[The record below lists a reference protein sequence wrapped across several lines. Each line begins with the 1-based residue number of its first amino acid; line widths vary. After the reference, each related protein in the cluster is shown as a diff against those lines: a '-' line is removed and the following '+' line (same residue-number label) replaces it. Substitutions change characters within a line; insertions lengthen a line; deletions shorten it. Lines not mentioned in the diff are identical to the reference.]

1 MLKSVEDINTTKK
14 RLKIEIPSEV
24 IEREIASSVEK
35 LRQRVKI
42 PGFRPGKAPLNLLE
56 KRFGKE
62 IESEVLEKIIPEYY
76 TMALR
81 EADLRPIDFPV
92 LDEEVDFQRKSPLN
106 LSFTIEVLPKIENLN
121 YENITVKEIP
131 VTVEESDIEETIK
144 KLQDKK
150 AVFEVAEKE
159 IEIDDLVIFDY
170 IDSELISGEKIPS
183 IKEIV
188 TSMGNEIFPPDLM
201 EKVIGKK
208 KGDIIEFQ
216 HSFDKMHKVKEI
228 AGKTLNIKVVIK
240 EVKKKTLPEIN
251 DDFAKD
257 IGYENLE
264 ELREKLKENIYRIKK
279 NYAEKIQKAQI
290 VNKLIEQHKF
300 DIPESM
306 LKKEIDTLLF
316 EGNINKKDTIEENAE
331 TDSEIIDSIKE
342 PESEED
348 KKKEAEELQS
358 KIHEKASK
366 NVQAAIILQL
376 IGQKE
381 GITVNDEEL
390 EERISAIATKLSATP
405 ETIKKLYMYR
415 EGSLGSLRNSILE
428 EKVLDLIL
436 LKAKIEKEENA

>member
-42 PGFRPGKAPLNLLE
+42 PGFRPGKAPINLLE

-62 IESEVLEKIIPEYY
+62 IKSEVLEKIIPEYY

-92 LDEEVDFQRKSPLN
+92 LDEEVDFQKKSPLN

-121 YENITVKEIP
+121 YENITVKDIP
-131 VTVEESDIEETIK
+131 VTVEESDIKEAIK

-228 AGKTLNIKVVIK
+228 AGKTLNIKVAIK

-290 VNKLIEQHKF
+290 VNKLIEQHNF

-316 EGNINKKDTIEENAE
+316 EGNINTKDTIQENAE

-342 PESEED
+342 PASEED
-348 KKKEAEELQS
+348 DKKEAEELQS
-358 KIHEKASK
+358 KVHEKASK
-366 NVQAAIILQL
+366 NVQAAIILQI

-381 GITVNDEEL
+381 GIKVNDEEL

-415 EGSLGSLRNSILE
+415 EGSLESLRNSILE

-436 LKAKIEKEENA
+436 SKAKIEKEENA